1 MRLNKRE
8 LIDLII
14 LFFITSIFYYLIIGD
29 NIEIF
34 LNPRMNKYII
44 FAFIIFVALTI
55 NQFFN
60 AFTINTFRAVRR
72 GALVFLVLILAF
84 ISLIYRNDLK
94 KELVN
99 EEINKEISYE
109 EDNFNEIYKIT
120 ERLNSENKEDKNT
133 IVLNSD
139 NYIRIFP
146 NIMENPNEFKSKK
159 IKTEG
164 LVYKSKEINNNEF
177 TIAREVM
184 SCCVADVQIV
194 GLMCEYDNS
203 VDLKENEWVS
213 VEGVIDVKDNKPV
226 INVKE
231 VIKLEKP
238 KNSYIYPIQ

>member
-8 LIDLII
+8 LIYLII

-120 ERLNSENKEDKNT
+120 ERLNSANKEDKNT

-139 NYIRIFP
+139 NYTRIFP

>member
-44 FAFIIFVALTI
+44 FAFIIFISLTI

-109 EDNFNEIYKIT
+109 EDNFNEIYKVT

-139 NYIRIFP
+139 NYTRIFP

>member
-139 NYIRIFP
+139 NYTKIFP

>member
-44 FAFIIFVALTI
+44 FAFIIFVSLTI

-139 NYIRIFP
+139 NYTRIFP

-213 VEGVIDVKDNKPV
+213 VEGVIDVKYNKPV

>member
-1 MRLNKRE
+1 MRFNKRE

-139 NYIRIFP
+139 NYTRIFP

-213 VEGVIDVKDNKPV
+213 VEGVMDVKDNKPV

>member
-60 AFTINTFRAVRR
+60 AFTINTFRAVRK
-72 GALVFLVLILAF
+72 GALVFLLLILGF

-94 KELVN
+94 KEFVN

-139 NYIRIFP
+139 NYTKIFP
-146 NIMENPNEFKSKK
+146 NIMENPNEFKGKK

-164 LVYKSKEINNNEF
+164 LIYKPKEINNNEF

-184 SCCVADVQIV
+184 SCCVADIQIV
-194 GLMCEYDNS
+194 GIMCQYDNS

-213 VEGVIDVKDNKPV
+213 VEGFMDVKDNKPV

-231 VIKLEKP
+231 IIKLEKP
-238 KNSYIYPIQ
+238 KNSYIYPNQ

>member
-72 GALVFLVLILAF
+72 GVLVFLVLILAF

-139 NYIRIFP
+139 NYTRIFP

-213 VEGVIDVKDNKPV
+213 VEGVMDVKDNKPV

>member
-44 FAFIIFVALTI
+44 FAFIIFISLTI

-60 AFTINTFRAVRR
+60 AFIINTFRAVRR

-109 EDNFNEIYKIT
+109 EDNFNEIYKVT

-139 NYIRIFP
+139 NYTRIFP

-231 VIKLEKP
+231 VVKLEKP

>member
-44 FAFIIFVALTI
+44 FAFIIFLALTI

-72 GALVFLVLILAF
+72 GVLVFLVLILAF

-139 NYIRIFP
+139 NYTRIFP

-213 VEGVIDVKDNKPV
+213 VEGVMDVKDNKPV

>member
-44 FAFIIFVALTI
+44 FAFIIFVSLTI

-139 NYIRIFP
+139 NYTRIFP

>member
-1 MRLNKRE
+1 
-8 LIDLII
+8 
-14 LFFITSIFYYLIIGD
+14 
-29 NIEIF
+29 
-34 LNPRMNKYII
+34 
-44 FAFIIFVALTI
+44 
-55 NQFFN
+55 
-60 AFTINTFRAVRR
+60 
-72 GALVFLVLILAF
+72 
-84 ISLIYRNDLK
+84 
-94 KELVN
+94 
-99 EEINKEISYE
+99 
-109 EDNFNEIYKIT
+109 
-120 ERLNSENKEDKNT
+120 DKNT

-139 NYIRIFP
+139 NYTRIFP

>member
-139 NYIRIFP
+139 NYTRIFP

>member
-1 MRLNKRE
+1 MRFNKRE

-55 NQFFN
+55 NQFFY

-139 NYIRIFP
+139 NYTRIFP

>member
-60 AFTINTFRAVRR
+60 AFTINTFRDVRR

-139 NYIRIFP
+139 NYTRIFP
-146 NIMENPNEFKSKK
+146 NIMENPNEFKGKK

-164 LVYKSKEINNNEF
+164 LAYKPKEINNNEF

-194 GLMCEYDNS
+194 GLMCQYDNS

-213 VEGVIDVKDNKPV
+213 VEGVMDVKDNKPV

-231 VIKLEKP
+231 VIKLKKP

>member
-44 FAFIIFVALTI
+44 FAFIIFISLTI

-139 NYIRIFP
+139 NYTRIFP

-164 LVYKSKEINNNEF
+164 LVYRSKEINNNEF

-213 VEGVIDVKDNKPV
+213 VEGVMDVKDNKPV

>member
-8 LIDLII
+8 LIDFII

-44 FAFIIFVALTI
+44 FAFIIFIALTI

-72 GALVFLVLILAF
+72 GALVFLLLILAF

-133 IVLNSD
+133 IVLNGD
-139 NYIRIFP
+139 NYTRIFP
-146 NIMENPNEFKSKK
+146 NIMENPNEFKGKK

-164 LVYKSKEINNNEF
+164 LVYKSKEINNEF

-213 VEGVIDVKDNKPV
+213 VEGVMAVKDNKPV

>member
-8 LIDLII
+8 LIDFII

-72 GALVFLVLILAF
+72 GALVFLLLILAF

-133 IVLNSD
+133 IVLNGD
-139 NYIRIFP
+139 NYTRIFP
-146 NIMENPNEFKSKK
+146 NIMENPNEFKGKK

-164 LVYKSKEINNNEF
+164 LVYKSKEINNEF

-213 VEGVIDVKDNKPV
+213 VEGVMAVKDNKPV

>member
-44 FAFIIFVALTI
+44 FAFIIFVSLTI

-84 ISLIYRNDLK
+84 ISLIYINDLK

-139 NYIRIFP
+139 NYTRIFP
-146 NIMENPNEFKSKK
+146 NIMENPNEFKGKK

-164 LVYKSKEINNNEF
+164 LVYKPKEINNNGF

-184 SCCVADVQIV
+184 LCCVADVQIV
-194 GLMCEYDNS
+194 GIMCEYDNS
-203 VDLKENEWVS
+203 VDLKENEWIS
-213 VEGVIDVKDNKPV
+213 VEGAMDVKDNKPV
-226 INVKE
+226 IKVKE

>member
-44 FAFIIFVALTI
+44 FAFIIFISLTI

-139 NYIRIFP
+139 NYTRIFP

-213 VEGVIDVKDNKPV
+213 VEGVMDIKDNKPV

>member
-109 EDNFNEIYKIT
+109 EDNFNEIYKVT

-139 NYIRIFP
+139 NYTRIFP

>member
-8 LIDLII
+8 LIYLII

-34 LNPRMNKYII
+34 LNPRINKYII

-120 ERLNSENKEDKNT
+120 ERLNSANKEDKNT

-139 NYIRIFP
+139 NYTRIFP

>member
-8 LIDLII
+8 LIYLII

-139 NYIRIFP
+139 NYTRIFP

-177 TIAREVM
+177 TIARKVM

>member
-139 NYIRIFP
+139 NYTRIFP

-184 SCCVADVQIV
+184 FCCVADVQIV

-238 KNSYIYPIQ
+238 KNIYIYPIQ

>member
-139 NYIRIFP
+139 NYTRIFP

-194 GLMCEYDNS
+194 WLMCEYDNS

>member
-8 LIDLII
+8 LIYLII

-139 NYIRIFP
+139 NYTRIFP

-213 VEGVIDVKDNKPV
+213 VEGVMAVKDNKPV

>member
-44 FAFIIFVALTI
+44 FAFIIFLALTI

-60 AFTINTFRAVRR
+60 AFTINTFRAVRK

-84 ISLIYRNDLK
+84 ISLIYRNYLK

-139 NYIRIFP
+139 SYTKVFP
-146 NIMENPNEFKSKK
+146 NIMESPNEFKGKK

-164 LVYKSKEINNNEF
+164 LIYKPKEINNNEF

>member
-29 NIEIF
+29 NVEIF

-139 NYIRIFP
+139 NYTRIFP

-231 VIKLEKP
+231 VIKLKKP
-238 KNSYIYPIQ
+238 KNRYIYPIQ

>member
-1 MRLNKRE
+1 MRFNKRE

-139 NYIRIFP
+139 NYTRIFP

>member
-1 MRLNKRE
+1 MRINKRE

-29 NIEIF
+29 NIDIF

-72 GALVFLVLILAF
+72 GALVFSVLILAF

-139 NYIRIFP
+139 NYTKIYP
-146 NIMENPNEFKSKK
+146 NIIENPNEFKGKK

-164 LVYKSKEINNNEF
+164 LIYKPKEINNNEF

-194 GLMCEYDNS
+194 GLMCQYDNL

-213 VEGVIDVKDNKPV
+213 VEGVMDVKDNKPV

-238 KNSYIYPIQ
+238 KNSYIYPSQ

>member
-8 LIDLII
+8 LIYLII

-139 NYIRIFP
+139 NYTRIFP

>member
-139 NYIRIFP
+139 NYTRIFP

-194 GLMCEYDNS
+194 GLMCQYDNS

-226 INVKE
+226 INGKE
-231 VIKLEKP
+231 VIKLKKP

>member
-8 LIDLII
+8 LIYLII

-139 NYIRIFP
+139 NYTRIFP

-159 IKTEG
+159 IKIEG

>member
-1 MRLNKRE
+1 
-8 LIDLII
+8 
-14 LFFITSIFYYLIIGD
+14 
-29 NIEIF
+29 
-34 LNPRMNKYII
+34 MNKYII

-94 KELVN
+94 KELVD

-139 NYIRIFP
+139 NYTKIFP
-146 NIMENPNEFKSKK
+146 NIMENPNEFESKK

-194 GLMCEYDNS
+194 GIMCEYDNS

-213 VEGVIDVKDNKPV
+213 VEGVMDVKDNKPV

>member
-139 NYIRIFP
+139 NYTRIFP

-213 VEGVIDVKDNKPV
+213 VEGVMAVKDNKPV

>member
-120 ERLNSENKEDKNT
+120 ERLNSENKEDKNI

-139 NYIRIFP
+139 NYTRIFP

>member
-44 FAFIIFVALTI
+44 FAFIIFISLTI

-139 NYIRIFP
+139 NYTRIFP

-194 GLMCEYDNS
+194 GLMCEYDNL

-213 VEGVIDVKDNKPV
+213 VEGVMDVKDNKPV